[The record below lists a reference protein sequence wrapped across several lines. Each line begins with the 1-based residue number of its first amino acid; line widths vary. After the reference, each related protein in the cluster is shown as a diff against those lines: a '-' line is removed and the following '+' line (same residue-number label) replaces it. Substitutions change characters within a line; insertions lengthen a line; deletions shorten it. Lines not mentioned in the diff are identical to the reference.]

1 MEGIEIMRLQRII
14 YFVLLLTL
22 TVATNV
28 SANELPAQRN
38 NDIVRE
44 MMITSGK
51 IVEVEG
57 NKVTIKGEGNYPL
70 VTGIITD
77 DTLVLS
83 GKNGAIKSQRKLKKG
98 CEVTLYYSPKMTRSY
113 PPQTV
118 AFAFVLGK
126 NDENLGKFMEAKE
139 ITDNNDEK
147 FIRVLG
153 SNQDILVTISESIDK
168 NYKDIKASDKLMV
181 WYKMMTMSIPAQA
194 NATKVKVYTK

>member
-57 NKVTIKGEGNYPL
+57 NKVTIKGEGNYHL
-70 VTGIITD
+70 VTGISTD
-77 DTLVLS
+77 
-83 GKNGAIKSQRKLKKG
+83 
-98 CEVTLYYSPKMTRSY
+98 E
-113 PPQTV
+113 TV
-118 AFAFVLGK
+118 V
-126 NDENLGKFMEAKE
+126 
-139 ITDNNDEK
+139 
-147 FIRVLG
+147 
-153 SNQDILVTISESIDK
+153 
-168 NYKDIKASDKLMV
+168 
-181 WYKMMTMSIPAQA
+181 
-194 NATKVKVYTK
+194 